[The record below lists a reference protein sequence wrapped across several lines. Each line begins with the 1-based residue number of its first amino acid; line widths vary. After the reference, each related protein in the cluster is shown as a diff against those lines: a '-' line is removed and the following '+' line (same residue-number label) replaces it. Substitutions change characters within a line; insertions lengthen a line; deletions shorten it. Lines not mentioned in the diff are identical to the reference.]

1 MRLVDCPRNSDCS
14 SHQNKLD
21 PPGGESMIQKIH
33 LIFKTHLDVGFTDY
47 ARNVIANYFTRF
59 IPQALTTAEELRQ
72 AGGTERFV
80 WTTGAWLIYEY
91 LEQAGARDRERLEK
105 AIDAGDIAWHGL
117 PFTTHSELLDPELF
131 RFGLSLSAE
140 LDQRFGRHTIAA
152 KMTDVPGHTRGIVP
166 LLAEAGIQ
174 FLHIGVNPAS
184 TPPDV
189 PPVFTWRSPDGSD
202 VMVMYHKGSY
212 GDLMTV
218 PGLDEAIAFAHTGD
232 NRGPQSADGIRA
244 VFAEFHQRFPG
255 VELAASTMDT
265 FAACLVKVKDSLPT
279 VHTEIGDTWIHGAG
293 SDPGKVSQY
302 RELLRLRKNWLV
314 QGRLRV
320 DSPPYRDL
328 SRFLLLV
335 PEHTWGMDV
344 KIHLADYEA
353 YSADKFRAGRG
364 QPNFIEFASSWDEQ
378 RDYVRRAVDALG
390 DRSLMEEAR
399 ATLNALKP
407 VRAQAGNYGPTVSPD
422 AVFDTSYFRLGF
434 DPATGAITNLE
445 VKETHRRWASV
456 ESTLGLFQYETFS
469 QSDYDRF
476 YRQYINNKRENW
488 SWAIPDFTKLGMETA
503 GAEHCTWL
511 PCLKALNYLQT
522 KRSDRF
528 LLQLEYSGLPV
539 EMYGCPARVEIEIEA
554 LHTEPVLD
562 FTVQWFDKAACRLPE
577 AIWFSFIPRTRLS
590 SGWKMEKLGQL
601 ISPLEVI
608 RNGNRKLHALGS
620 GVSYQE
626 ERTGLTIE
634 TFDAPLVAPGERSLL
649 NFNNRQPPLRK
660 GMHFL
665 LYNNLWGT
673 NFPMWYEEDAR
684 FRFYLKFRG

>member
-1 MRLVDCPRNSDCS
+1 
-14 SHQNKLD
+14 
-21 PPGGESMIQKIH
+21 MIRKIH
-33 LIFKTHLDVGFTDY
+33 LIFKTHLDVGFTEF
-47 ARNVIANYFTRF
+47 AQKVVENYFTRF
-59 IPQALTTAEELRQ
+59 IPQALTTAEELRH

-91 LEQAGARDRERLEK
+91 LEQAEAHGRERLEK
-105 AIDAGDIAWHGL
+105 AIEAGDIAWHGL

-140 LDQRFGRHTIAA
+140 LDRRFGRRTIAA

-189 PPVFTWRSPDGSD
+189 PPVFTWCSPDGSD

-232 NRGPQSADGIRA
+232 NRGPQSADGIRK
-244 VFAEFHQRFPG
+244 VFTEFHQRFPG
-255 VELAASTMDT
+255 VELVASTMDA
-265 FAACLVKVKDSLPT
+265 FAECLLTVKDRLPK
-279 VHTEIGDTWIHGAG
+279 VCSELGDTWIHGIG

-302 RELLRLRKNWLV
+302 RELLRLRKSWLAK
-314 QGRLRV
+314 GRLKV
-320 DSPPYRDL
+320 DSLLYRDL
-328 SRFLLLV
+328 SRALLLV

-344 KIHLADYEA
+344 KTHLADYEA
-353 YSADKFRAGRG
+353 YTASEFRAKRG
-364 QPNFIEFASSWDEQ
+364 QPNFIKFASSWDEQ
-378 RDYVRRAVDALG
+378 REYVRRAVDELI
-390 DRSLMEEAR
+390 DRDLKEEAR
-399 ATLNALKP
+399 ATLSTLQP
-407 VRAQAGNYGPTVSPD
+407 VRPLAVNYGQAASLEE
-422 AVFDTSYFRLGF
+422 VFETSYFRMSF

-445 VKETHRRWASV
+445 SKETRRRWASV
-456 ESTLGLFQYETFS
+456 DTPIGLFQYETFS

-476 YRQYINNKRENW
+476 YRQYIKNKRQVW
-488 SWAIPDFTKLGMETA
+488 TWAIPDFTKLGMENA
-503 GAEHCTWL
+503 GAEHRTWL
-511 PCLKALNYLQT
+511 PCLTALHHRQSN
-522 KRSDRF
+522 RGDSF
-528 LLQLEYSGLPV
+528 LLQLDYSGQPV
-539 EMYGCPARVEIEIEA
+539 EKYGCPANVAIEIEA
-554 LHTEPVLD
+554 LHDEPVLN

-577 AIWFSFIPRTRLS
+577 AIWFSFMPRTGRS
-590 SGWKMEKLGQL
+590 SNWQMDKLGQL

-608 RNGNRKLHALGS
+608 RNGNRKLHALG
-620 GVSYQE
+620 
-626 ERTGLTIE
+626 TGLFYQDEHSGLAIE
-634 TFDAPLVAPGERSLL
+634 TLDTPLVAPGERSLL
-649 NFNNRQPPLRK
+649 DFNNRQPPLRK

-684 FRFYLKFRG
+684 FRFILKFSG

>member
-1 MRLVDCPRNSDCS
+1 
-14 SHQNKLD
+14 
-21 PPGGESMIQKIH
+21 MIWKIH

-47 ARNVIANYFTRF
+47 ARNVIENYFTSF
-59 IPQALTTAEELRQ
+59 IPQALSTAEELRR
-72 AGGTERFV
+72 AGGSERFV

-91 LEQAGARDRERLEK
+91 LEWAGGRDQKRLEK
-105 AIDAGDIAWHGL
+105 AIEAGDIAWHGL
-117 PFTTHSELLDPELF
+117 PFTTHSELLDPDLF

-140 LDQRFGRHTIAA
+140 LDRRFGRRTIAA

-189 PPVFTWRSPDGSD
+189 PPVFTWFSPDGSD

-232 NRGPQSADGIRA
+232 NRGPQSAEGIRE
-244 VFAEFHQRFPG
+244 VFAEFRQRFPG
-255 VELAASTMDT
+255 VELIASTMDA
-265 FAACLVKVKDSLPT
+265 FAVSLLKVKVSLPQVT
-279 VHTEIGDTWIHGAG
+279 AELGDTWIHGAG

-314 QGRLRV
+314 QGRLKV
-320 DSPPYRDL
+320 DSPLYRGL
-328 SRFLLLV
+328 SNSLLLV

-344 KIHLADYEA
+344 KKHLADYEA
-353 YSADKFRAGRG
+353 YTANEFRARRG
-364 QPNFIEFASSWDEQ
+364 QPNFIKFASSWDEQ
-378 RDYVRRAVDALG
+378 REYVRRAVDALG
-390 DRSLMEEAR
+390 DSDLMDEAR
-399 ATLNALKP
+399 ATLNALQP
-407 VRAQAGNYGPTVSPD
+407 VRPLAGNYGQAASPEEG
-422 AVFDTSYFRLGF
+422 FDTSYFRMGF

-445 VKETHRRWASV
+445 VKETLFRWASV
-456 ESTLGLFQYETFS
+456 DLPLGLFQYETFS
-469 QSDYDRF
+469 QSDYDR
-476 YRQYINNKRENW
+476 YYHQYIKNKRENW
-488 SWAIPDFTKLGMETA
+488 TWAIPDFTKLGMETA

-511 PCLKALNYLQT
+511 PCLKDLYHSQSNL
-522 KRSDRF
+522 SDRF

-539 EMYGCPARVEIEIEA
+539 EMYGCPAKVAIEIEA
-554 LHTEPVLD
+554 LCDEPVLN

-577 AIWFSFIPRTRLS
+577 AIWFSFVPSTKRS
-590 SGWKMEKLGQL
+590 SYWQMDKLGQL

-608 RNGNRKLHALGS
+608 RNGNRKLHALGT
-620 GVSYQE
+620 GVYYQD
-626 ERTGLTIE
+626 ERNGLTIE
-634 TFDAPLVAPGERSLL
+634 TLDAPLVAPGERSLL

-673 NFPMWYEEDAR
+673 NFPMWYKEDAR
-684 FRFYLKFRG
+684 FRFILKFRG